1 MSDQEWVWVSGMD
14 LTQRREKREGVS
26 GQVGNEYSVRNVS
39 TRHKGVRGFR
49 SVLDASGSGWSQ
61 RVQECIVRM

>member
-1 MSDQEWVWVSGMD
+1 MGVGNGLDAK
-14 LTQRREKREGVS
+14 KREGAS

-49 SVLDASGSGWSQ
+49 SVLDASWLRMEPEGSG
-61 RVQECIVRM
+61 VHC